1 MDSNKDEQ
9 QPAAKVVIL
18 FEDSYYV
25 QACFSQVIMGR
36 LINVIWCIDVWGFKH
51 LLHLYIDAMQYNR
64 IQFNTMTVC
73 FPF

>member
-25 QACFSQVIMGR
+25 KACFS
-36 LINVIWCIDVWGFKH
+36 
-51 LLHLYIDAMQYNR
+51 
-64 IQFNTMTVC
+64 
-73 FPF
+73 